1 MLIDHNVQLKLRV
14 LDIGNNFI
22 QDIENVSHLTA
33 MEEFWVRAPL
43 TWLAWQ
49 VLTRGQANN
58 NMVKDFAQVEASLS
72 GMKDLE
78 TVYFE
83 GNPIQKDLG
92 VNYRRK
98 IMLALPQVGQ
108 IDAT

>member
-1 MLIDHNVQLKLRV
+1 MI
-14 LDIGNNFI
+14 
-22 QDIENVSHLTA
+22 
-33 MEEFWVRAPL
+33 
-43 TWLAWQ
+43 
-49 VLTRGQANN
+49 
-58 NMVKDFAQVEASLS
+58 KDFSQVEASLA

-92 VNYRRK
+92 ANYRRK

>member
-1 MLIDHNVQLKLRV
+1 VADADNPQ
-14 LDIGNNFI
+14 
-22 QDIENVSHLTA
+22 
-33 MEEFWVRAPL
+33 
-43 TWLAWQ
+43 
-49 VLTRGQANN
+49 QANN
-58 NMVKDFAQVEASLS
+58 NMISDFSQVEKQLA
-72 GMKDLE
+72 GMQSLE

-92 VNYRRK
+92 ASYRRK

>member
-1 MLIDHNVQLKLRV
+1 MI
-14 LDIGNNFI
+14 
-22 QDIENVSHLTA
+22 S
-33 MEEFWVRAPL
+33 
-43 TWLAWQ
+43 
-49 VLTRGQANN
+49 
-58 NMVKDFAQVEASLS
+58 DFSQVEKQLA
-72 GMKDLE
+72 GMQSLE

-92 VNYRRK
+92 ASYRRK